1 MIELMRQECAQ
12 GVSLVRWVLIRGVF
26 VFSEVYVEDPGGT
39 YIMAGTERITLI
51 GLLAVMRGG
60 FL

>member
-1 MIELMRQECAQ
+1 MRQECAQ